1 MKSLQFW
8 LAVVGGGLLLALL
21 VHGAWQT
28 RSVGGLWR
36 RRRVRRGAD
45 GLTDTQ
51 FGPPTEVLEPRF
63 DDAAAAVSAAVATS
77 GSPPEAA
84 PHTAAAVQPAPAVE
98 PVEPVPML
106 PPRRLLAVARIDPAI
121 DAVAMLRPE
130 VPVLG
135 DTVLAHLP
143 PSRRA
148 GGKPFAIEAQNL
160 ADGVWELPS
169 PGHRYGAFRAGLQLA
184 HRLGPINE
192 IEYSEFVQKVQAF
205 GDALGAATDFP
216 DMLDAVARG
225 RALDAFASEH
235 DALLAVRLCTRQ
247 TPWPLSW
254 VTQHAARHG
263 FVMGSTPGRLVLPA
277 RGEGAPPMLTLQF
290 DAQAALADDVQ
301 NARVGEIALVFDVP
315 QTAPAEQPFNAW
327 CAASQALA
335 IALDGQVFDDQ
346 GRELG
351 PEDFNA
357 IGQALRDNYQRLAD
371 SGIAAGSAAARRLF
385 S

>member
-8 LAVVGGGLLLALL
+8 LALIGGALLLALL
-21 VHGAWQT
+21 IHGAWQT

-36 RRRVRRGAD
+36 RRGVRGGGEAPS
-45 GLTDTQ
+45 DTQ
-51 FGPPTEVLEPRF
+51 LGPPTEVLEPRF
-63 DDAAAAVSAAVATS
+63 DEAAAVPAAVTPA
-77 GSPPEAA
+77 GRPVDAGAPAA
-84 PHTAAAVQPAPAVE
+84 APAVRR
-98 PVEPVPML
+98 VVPAEMPPL
-106 PPRRLLAVARIDPAI
+106 PPRRPLSAARIDPAI
-121 DAVAMLRPE
+121 DAVAPLRPE
-130 VPVLG
+130 APVSG

-148 GGKPFAIEAQNL
+148 GGKPFAIEALNL
-160 ADGVWELPS
+160 EDGVWELPA
-169 PGHRYGAFRAGLQLA
+169 PGHRYGAFQAGLQLA

-205 GDALGAATDFP
+205 ADAVGAVADFP
-216 DMLDAVARG
+216 DMLEAVARG

-263 FVMGSTPGRLVLPA
+263 FVLGSTPGRLVLPA
-277 RGEGAPPMLTLQF
+277 RSEGAPPMLTLQF

-301 NARVGEIALVFDVP
+301 NARVGEISLVFDVP
-315 QTAPAEQPFNAW
+315 QTAPVEEPFNAW

-335 IALDGQVFDDQ
+335 IALDGRVFDDQ

-351 PEDFNA
+351 PDDFVA
-357 IGQALRDNYQRLAD
+357 IGDALRQNYQQLAD
-371 SGIAAGSAAARRLF
+371 SGIPAGSAAARRLF

>member
-8 LAVVGGGLLLALL
+8 LALIGGALLLALL
-21 VHGAWQT
+21 IHGAWQT

-36 RRRVRRGAD
+36 RRSGRGGTEAPS
-45 GLTDTQ
+45 DTQ
-51 FGPPTEVLEPRF
+51 LGPPTEVLEPRF
-63 DDAAAAVSAAVATS
+63 DEVPATGPPIDAA
-77 GSPPEAA
+77 PEAA
-84 PHTAAAVQPAPAVE
+84 QAARREVPVHA
-98 PVEPVPML
+98 PVEAAPL
-106 PPRRLLAVARIDPAI
+106 PPRRPLSAARIDPAI
-121 DAVAMLRPE
+121 DAVAPLRPDA
-130 VPVLG
+130 PVLG

-148 GGKPFAIEAQNL
+148 GGKPFAIEALNL
-160 ADGVWELPS
+160 EDGVWELPA
-169 PGHRYGAFRAGLQLA
+169 PGHRYGAFQAGLQLA

-205 GDALGAATDFP
+205 ADAMGAVADFP
-216 DMLDAVARG
+216 DMLEAVARG

-263 FVMGSTPGRLVLPA
+263 VVLGSTPGRLVLPA
-277 RGEGAPPMLTLQF
+277 RQEGAPPMLTLQF

-301 NARVGEIALVFDVP
+301 NARVGEISLVFDVP
-315 QTAPAEQPFNAW
+315 QTASAEEPFNAW

-346 GRELG
+346 GRELS
-351 PEDFNA
+351 PDDFMA
-357 IGQALRDNYQRLAD
+357 IGEALRQNYQQLAD
-371 SGIAAGSAAARRLF
+371 SGIPAGSAAARRLF